1 MLRKIYS
8 NIPVDI
14 SNTFK
19 GIITEIIGVII
30 LILIGS
36 IIIFLISK
44 I

>member
-1 MLRKIYS
+1 MLKKIQF
-8 NIPVDI
+8 NLPVNFLD
-14 SNTFK
+14 TFK
-19 GIITEIIGVII
+19 GMITEIIGVII